1 MIPQNTCKA
10 HGTQLAHKKTGI
22 VILLFLS
29 TTTKDFKKKKRLLRK
44 INQSLG

>member
-10 HGTQLAHKKTGI
+10 HGTQLAQKKGT

-29 TTTKDFKKKKRLLRK
+29 TTTKDLKKKKDSSEK
-44 INQSLG
+44 

>member
-22 VILLFLS
+22 VILLFLR
-29 TTTKDFKKKKRLLRK
+29 TTTKDLKKKRLIRK

>member
-1 MIPQNTCKA
+1 MIPENTCKA
-10 HGTQLAHKKTGI
+10 HGTVGTKKKKTGI

-29 TTTKDFKKKKRLLRK
+29 TTTKDLKKLIRK

>member
-10 HGTQLAHKKTGI
+10 HGTQLAQKKGT

-29 TTTKDFKKKKRLLRK
+29 TTTKDLKKKRLIRK